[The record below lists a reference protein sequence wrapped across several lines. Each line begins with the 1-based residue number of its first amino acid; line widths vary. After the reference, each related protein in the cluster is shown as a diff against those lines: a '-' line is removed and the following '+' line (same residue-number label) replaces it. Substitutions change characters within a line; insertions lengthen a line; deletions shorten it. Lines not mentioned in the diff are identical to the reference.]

1 MGGGCIESPPSFLS
15 LSQNALPFLSSG
27 EHRREEEG
35 VALQGRPT
43 DNAKA
48 KQMHGGGRRID
59 RHVEYKCYVNNSEN
73 FERKRVKL
81 AKRRSQK
88 RVCIG
93 IS

>member
-1 MGGGCIESPPSFLS
+1 M
-15 LSQNALPFLSSG
+15 
-27 EHRREEEG
+27 
-35 VALQGRPT
+35 ALQGRPT

-59 RHVEYKCYVNNSEN
+59 RHVEYYKCYVNNSEN

-88 RVCIG
+88 GYV
-93 IS
+93 